1 MQLCSSKLTWAEWT
15 EFPYT
20 PSPRSIFSQL
30 IHKDGNRVLIN
41 LTVFALVSQFLLQ
54 VSYPLISGVKKGA
67 GKERGILSEAQHR
80 AYLDRH
86 PYKEYQQEELQYAK

>member
-1 MQLCSSKLTWAEWT
+1 
-15 EFPYT
+15 
-20 PSPRSIFSQL
+20 
-30 IHKDGNRVLIN
+30 
-41 LTVFALVSQFLLQ
+41 

>member
-1 MQLCSSKLTWAEWT
+1 MQEVIKDST
-15 EFPYT
+15 ESFT
-20 PSPRSIFSQL
+20 LIWRTSILFL
-30 IHKDGNRVLIN
+30 WRIRIR
-41 LTVFALVSQFLLQ
+41 LVISLWILQ
-54 VSYPLISGVKKGA
+54 VSYLLVSGVKKGA

>member
-1 MQLCSSKLTWAEWT
+1 MKEIIKA
-15 EFPYT
+15 
-20 PSPRSIFSQL
+20 
-30 IHKDGNRVLIN
+30 
-41 LTVFALVSQFLLQ
+41 LTVSFTLILSTSILFLRRIRIGLVISIWILQ
-54 VSYPLISGVKKGA
+54 VSYLPVSGVKKGA